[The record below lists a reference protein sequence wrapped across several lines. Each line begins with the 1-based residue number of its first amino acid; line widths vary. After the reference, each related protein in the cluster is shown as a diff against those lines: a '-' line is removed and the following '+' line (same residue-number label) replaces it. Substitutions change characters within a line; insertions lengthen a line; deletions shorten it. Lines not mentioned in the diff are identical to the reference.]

1 MKLAAG
7 NPNLMKVNKPT
18 GLGSFAFTTGDKAHI
33 KERTGFRPSVKPPDA
48 VPAPRMSLWER
59 GIYEPPKNE
68 YVRPG
73 ANDFLNIKG
82 RGF

>member
-7 NPNLMKVNKPT
+7 NPNLKVNKQT

-48 VPAPRMSLWER
+48 APPPQMSLWAREV
-59 GIYEPPKNE
+59 YTPPRNE
-68 YVRPG
+68 YIHPG
-73 ANDFLNIKG
+73 ANDFLNIKS

>member
-7 NPNLMKVNKPT
+7 NPNLRVNRET
-18 GLGSFAFTTGDKAHI
+18 SLGCFAVSIGDKERARY
-33 KERTGFRPSVKPPDA
+33 RTGFMPSAKEPNA

-73 ANDFLNIKG
+73 ANDFLNIKS